1 MHQKR
6 KRPNLKEK
14 AKYHVIR
21 SLIQEGFESRRPK
34 TNGCLLILPN
44 HSNKL
49 FFNIFR
55 EY

>member
-21 SLIQEGFESRRPK
+21 TLIDEGLESRRPK
-34 TNGCLLILPN
+34 TNDRFLPN

-49 FFNIFR
+49 FFNIVR